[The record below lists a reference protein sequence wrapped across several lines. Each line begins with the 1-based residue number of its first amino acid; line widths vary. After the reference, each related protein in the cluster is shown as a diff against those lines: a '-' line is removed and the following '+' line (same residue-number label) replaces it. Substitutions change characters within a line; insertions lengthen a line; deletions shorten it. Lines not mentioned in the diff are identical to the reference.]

1 MEHPNW
7 RTVDSL
13 PTGSLMHTL
22 DAAIADLDLTG
33 ERFESDGGEHA
44 LLLPLIPLVE
54 GDAPGV
60 VVENAPSEAAEV
72 LFVDPA
78 TAASAL
84 SLLAMLGRRAETVR
98 VALRSASDTT
108 GLLPDAGRVTVTAGS
123 ESPVSYDL
131 FRADDRGTLRSR
143 RTDTPKL
150 GEGADVLE
158 ERSKWFQGREGGGP
172 A

>member
-1 MEHPNW
+1 MDQSNW

-22 DAAIADLDLTG
+22 EAAIADLDLTG

-44 LLLPLIPLVE
+44 LLLPLTPLVE
-54 GDAPGV
+54 GDVPGV
-60 VVENAPSEAAEV
+60 VVENAPSEAEV

-84 SLLAMLGRRAETVR
+84 SLLAMLGRRAQTVR
-98 VALRSASDTT
+98 VALPRASDAT

-123 ESPVSYDL
+123 EPPAAYDL

-143 RTDTPKL
+143 RTGMPKL

-172 A
+172 D